1 MTDSDALMLIR
12 GKIQC
17 DIKSWTSVDG
27 HGIIVEF
34 RFPGKNLESYIEFDY
49 PHNHLYF
56 EILDM
61 TDYKDGELIPLD
73 SFRRKFIINAVC
85 KFFNKKSVQIVKAD
99 SHISD

>member
-61 TDYKDGELIPLD
+61 TDCKDGELIPLD
-73 SFRRKFIINAVC
+73 SFRRKFIISEPLSNTNDDVF
-85 KFFNKKSVQIVKAD
+85 KKINKVLKSI
-99 SHISD
+99 